1 MKTIQFLTMAV
12 ACLIS
17 VSAQAGNK
25 IDIASSDNKITR
37 PGVFSVFADWI
48 KEKDKKYDLN
58 LSMINEHGKPVI
70 VLLGE
75 MRCYRGKTQGEL
87 KHTFFNTG
95 EKTIQ
100 FAPGQLKNFN
110 LVCNAVDQKSGEYG
124 IAIGSIYENNSGDGK
139 TLGKVLAKDVTWQ
152 IRVAQ

>member
-1 MKTIQFLTMAV
+1 MAI

-17 VSAQAGNK
+17 VSSYAGGNK
-25 IDIASSDNKITR
+25 IDIASSDNKVTR

-58 LSMINEHGKPVI
+58 ISLINEHSKPVI
-70 VLLGE
+70 VLMTE
-75 MRCYRGKTQGEL
+75 MKCFRGKAQGEL

-100 FAPGQLKNFN
+100 FASGQLKNFN
-110 LVCNAVDQKSGEYG
+110 LVCKSIDQKTGEYG
-124 IAIGSIYENNSGDGK
+124 VAIGNIYENASGDGR
-139 TLGKVLAKDVTWQ
+139 TLGKVLAKDITWQ